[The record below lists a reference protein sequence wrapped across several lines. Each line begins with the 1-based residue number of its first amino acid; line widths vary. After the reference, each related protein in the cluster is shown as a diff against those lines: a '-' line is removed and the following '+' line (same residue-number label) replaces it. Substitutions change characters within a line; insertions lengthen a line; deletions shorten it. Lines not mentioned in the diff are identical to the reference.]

1 MPNLVEQFRAE
12 VGFLWGPKCPPP
24 HRVTSTQKHPA

>member
-12 VGFLWGPKCPPP
+12 VGFLWGGKNPPP
-24 HRVTSTQKHPA
+24 RVTRTQKYPA